1 MSKRPEYQLAS
12 VAELFKTTEER
23 EEDKLERVQI
33 IPAEQIHPYPREPYQ
48 VGRATAD
55 LAQLMDS
62 IERVGIAEPMI
73 VRPRAEGGYEIL
85 AGHRRDY
92 CARQLGLP
100 DRPVI
105 VRHYDDATADVL
117 VSDYNIT
124 REDLL
129 PSEKARAYA
138 LWMDG
143 MRRTAGRPSKNAL
156 QSGEDFDEEHP
167 KNSLQNGEDFR
178 GKLSVQLLAEKVSE
192 NATNIQRYIRL
203 THLIRPLLDR
213 VDEKKLGLV
222 PAADYLYKLTEE
234 EQSHL
239 QALLEAGKP
248 APSLE
253 QAQQMKRLS
262 EAGLLTEEEMG
273 KILQKKAKEKKVVLK
288 QTRLQEYFPAAFTE
302 KQMEEVILQLLKDWR
317 REHGEL

>member
-23 EEDKLERVQI
+23 EEDKLEKVQI
-33 IPAEQIHPYPREPYQ
+33 VPAEQIHPYPREPYQ

-143 MRRTAGRPSKNAL
+143 MRRQGQGVDST
-156 QSGEDFDEEHP
+156 
-167 KNSLQNGEDFR
+167 SLQIGEKLA

-203 THLIRPLLDR
+203 IHLIRPLLDR

>member
-143 MRRTAGRPSKNAL
+143 MRRQGQRVDST
-156 QSGEDFDEEHP
+156 
-167 KNSLQNGEDFR
+167 SLQIGEKLA

-273 KILQKKAKEKKVVLK
+273 KILQKKVKEKKVVLK

>member
-33 IPAEQIHPYPREPYQ
+33 VPAEQIHPYPREPYQ

-92 CARQLGLP
+92 CARQLGIP

-143 MRRTAGRPSKNAL
+143 MRRQGQRVDST
-156 QSGEDFDEEHP
+156 
-167 KNSLQNGEDFR
+167 SLQIGEKLA
-178 GKLSVQLLAEKVSE
+178 GKLSVQLLAEKASE

-262 EAGLLTEEEMG
+262 EAGLLTEEEIG

>member
-23 EEDKLERVQI
+23 EEDKLEKVQI
-33 IPAEQIHPYPREPYQ
+33 VPAEQIHPYPREPYQ

-143 MRRTAGRPSKNAL
+143 MRRQGQRVDST
-156 QSGEDFDEEHP
+156 
-167 KNSLQNGEDFR
+167 SLQIGEKLA

-239 QALLEAGKP
+239 QALLEVGKP

-262 EAGLLTEEEMG
+262 EAGLLTEEEIG

-302 KQMEEVILQLLKDWR
+302 KQMEEVILQLLKEWR

>member
-12 VAELFKTTEER
+12 VAELFKTAEER
-23 EEDKLERVQI
+23 EEDKLEKVQI
-33 IPAEQIHPYPREPYQ
+33 VPAEQIHPYPREPYQ

-143 MRRTAGRPSKNAL
+143 MRRQGQRVDST
-156 QSGEDFDEEHP
+156 
-167 KNSLQNGEDFR
+167 SLQIGEKLA

-239 QALLEAGKP
+239 QALLEVGKP

>member
-100 DRPVI
+100 NRPVI

-143 MRRTAGRPSKNAL
+143 MRRQGQRVDST
-156 QSGEDFDEEHP
+156 
-167 KNSLQNGEDFR
+167 SLQIGEKLA

-273 KILQKKAKEKKVVLK
+273 KILQKKVKEKKVVLK

>member
-33 IPAEQIHPYPREPYQ
+33 VPAEQIHPYPREPYQ

-100 DRPVI
+100 NRPVI

-143 MRRTAGRPSKNAL
+143 MRRQGQRVDST
-156 QSGEDFDEEHP
+156 
-167 KNSLQNGEDFR
+167 SLQIGEKLA

-273 KILQKKAKEKKVVLK
+273 KILQKKVKEKKVVLK

>member
-12 VAELFKTTEER
+12 VAELFKPTEER

-33 IPAEQIHPYPREPYQ
+33 VPAEQIHPYPRDPYQ

-55 LAQLMDS
+55 LAQLTDS

-73 VRPRAEGGYEIL
+73 VRPRAVGGYEIL

-100 DRPVI
+100 NRPVI

-143 MRRTAGRPSKNAL
+143 MRRQGQRVDST
-156 QSGEDFDEEHP
+156 
-167 KNSLQNGEDFR
+167 SLQIGEKLA
-178 GKLSVQLLAEKVSE
+178 GKLSVQLLAEKISE

-262 EAGLLTEEEMG
+262 EAGLLTEEEIG

>member
-33 IPAEQIHPYPREPYQ
+33 VPAEQIHPYPREPYQ

-92 CARQLGLP
+92 CARQLGIP

-143 MRRTAGRPSKNAL
+143 MRRQGQGVDST
-156 QSGEDFDEEHP
+156 
-167 KNSLQNGEDFR
+167 SLQIGEKLA

-203 THLIRPLLDR
+203 IHLIRPLLDR

-239 QALLEAGKP
+239 QALLEVGKP

-302 KQMEEVILQLLKDWR
+302 KQMEEVILQLLKEWR

>member
-33 IPAEQIHPYPREPYQ
+33 VPAEQIHPYPREPYQ

-73 VRPRAEGGYEIL
+73 VRPRAEVGYEIL

-92 CARQLGLP
+92 CARQLGIP

-143 MRRTAGRPSKNAL
+143 MRRQGQRVDST
-156 QSGEDFDEEHP
+156 
-167 KNSLQNGEDFR
+167 SLQIGEKLA

-203 THLIRPLLDR
+203 THLIPPLLDR

-262 EAGLLTEEEMG
+262 EAGLLTEEEIG

>member
-23 EEDKLERVQI
+23 EEDKLEKVQI
-33 IPAEQIHPYPREPYQ
+33 VPAEQIHPYPREPYQ

-143 MRRTAGRPSKNAL
+143 MRRQGQRVDST
-156 QSGEDFDEEHP
+156 
-167 KNSLQNGEDFR
+167 SLQIGEKLA

-239 QALLEAGKP
+239 QALLEVGKP

>member
-12 VAELFKTTEER
+12 VAELFKTAEER
-23 EEDKLERVQI
+23 EEDKLEKVQI
-33 IPAEQIHPYPREPYQ
+33 VPAEQIHPYPREPYQ

-143 MRRTAGRPSKNAL
+143 MRRQGQRVDST
-156 QSGEDFDEEHP
+156 
-167 KNSLQNGEDFR
+167 SLQIGEKLA

-262 EAGLLTEEEMG
+262 EAGLLTEEEIG

-302 KQMEEVILQLLKDWR
+302 KQMEEVILQLLKEWR

>member
-33 IPAEQIHPYPREPYQ
+33 VPAEQIHPYPREPYQ

-92 CARQLGLP
+92 CARQLGIP

-143 MRRTAGRPSKNAL
+143 MRRQG
-156 QSGEDFDEEHP
+156 
-167 KNSLQNGEDFR
+167 
-178 GKLSVQLLAEKVSE
+178 
-192 NATNIQRYIRL
+192 
-203 THLIRPLLDR
+203 
-213 VDEKKLGLV
+213 
-222 PAADYLYKLTEE
+222 
-234 EQSHL
+234 
-239 QALLEAGKP
+239 
-248 APSLE
+248 
-253 QAQQMKRLS
+253 
-262 EAGLLTEEEMG
+262 
-273 KILQKKAKEKKVVLK
+273 
-288 QTRLQEYFPAAFTE
+288 
-302 KQMEEVILQLLKDWR
+302 
-317 REHGEL
+317 

>member
-23 EEDKLERVQI
+23 EEDKLEKVQI
-33 IPAEQIHPYPREPYQ
+33 VPAEQIHPYPREPYQ

-156 QSGEDFDEEHP
+156 Q
-167 KNSLQNGEDFR
+167 R
-178 GKLSVQLLAEKVSE
+178 GCAGKDKELIQLLSKLERSWLASCLYNCWLKKYLKM
-192 NATNIQRYIRL
+192 QRI
-203 THLIRPLLDR
+203 
-213 VDEKKLGLV
+213 
-222 PAADYLYKLTEE
+222 
-234 EQSHL
+234 S
-239 QALLEAGKP
+239 
-248 APSLE
+248 
-253 QAQQMKRLS
+253 
-262 EAGLLTEEEMG
+262 
-273 KILQKKAKEKKVVLK
+273 
-288 QTRLQEYFPAAFTE
+288 
-302 KQMEEVILQLLKDWR
+302 KDTSA
-317 REHGEL
+317 

>member
-23 EEDKLERVQI
+23 EEDKLEKVQI
-33 IPAEQIHPYPREPYQ
+33 VPAEQIHPYPREPYQ

-129 PSEKARAYA
+129 PSEKARAYKLKLDA
-138 LWMDG
+138 MK
-143 MRRTAGRPSKNAL
+143 RQAGRPSKN
-156 QSGEDFDEEHP
+156 
-167 KNSLQNGEDFR
+167 SLQIGENFR
-178 GKLSVQLLAEKVSE
+178 GKYSVQILSEQVSD
-192 NATNIQRYIRL
+192 NVTAIQRYIRL
-203 THLIRPLLDR
+203 NKLIPSLLDQ
-213 VDEKKLGLV
+213 VDNGTLKLV
-222 PAADYLYKLTEE
+222 AAADFLSHLTEK
-234 EQSHL
+234 EQSCL
-239 QALLEAGKP
+239 LLVMEQDEAIPSMAQAR
-248 APSLE
+248 
-253 QAQQMKRLS
+253 QMKELS
-262 EAGLLTEEEMG
+262 QEG
-273 KILQKKAKEKKVVLK
+273 KLE
-288 QTRLQEYFPAAFTE
+288 
-302 KQMEEVILQLLKDWR
+302 
-317 REHGEL
+317 

>member
-33 IPAEQIHPYPREPYQ
+33 VPAEQIHPYPREPYQ

-92 CARQLGLP
+92 CARQLGIP

-143 MRRTAGRPSKNAL
+143 MRRQGQRVDST
-156 QSGEDFDEEHP
+156 
-167 KNSLQNGEDFR
+167 SLQIGEKLA

-273 KILQKKAKEKKVVLK
+273 KILQKKVKEKKVVLK

>member
-23 EEDKLERVQI
+23 EEDKLEKVQI
-33 IPAEQIHPYPREPYQ
+33 VPAEQIHPYPREPYQ

-100 DRPVI
+100 NRPVI

-143 MRRTAGRPSKNAL
+143 MRRQGQRVDST
-156 QSGEDFDEEHP
+156 
-167 KNSLQNGEDFR
+167 SLQIGEKLA

-213 VDEKKLGLV
+213 VDENKLGLV

-239 QALLEAGKP
+239 QALLEVGKP

-262 EAGLLTEEEMG
+262 EAGLLTEEEIG

-302 KQMEEVILQLLKDWR
+302 KQMEEVILQLLKEWR